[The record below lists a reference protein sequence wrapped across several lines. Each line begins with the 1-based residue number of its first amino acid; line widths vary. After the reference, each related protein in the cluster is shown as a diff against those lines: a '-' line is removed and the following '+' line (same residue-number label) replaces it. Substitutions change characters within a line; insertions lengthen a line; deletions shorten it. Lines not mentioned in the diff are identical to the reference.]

1 MENTSVKPR
10 VGARPS
16 WWTRWDITSGLF
28 SGEGLVWGLGWG
40 MGNEARADLM
50 ARRPFG

>member
-28 SGEGLVWGLGWG
+28 SGEGLVWGLG
-40 MGNEARADLM
+40 MGD
-50 ARRPFG
+50 GG